1 MEPSYRNVVLPK
13 RTRFASMV
21 FITMTIVIAPLSDV
35 SAKDSNGG
43 VTPRVHAVCIF
54 DVDNT
59 LTHAANA
66 NEKICRSA
74 IFDNSPPPAWPVNG
88 GTNNWVKL
96 AIKTC
101 IEKGYD
107 IAIATAESGSE
118 AGTGGALNPV
128 QKTFIKSLAPKTF
141 TDAFFKTPAFQTSCG
156 VVKSSVNGTRWCI
169 ANEYGRK
176 EAMYIKILN
185 YYNIVPT
192 QWQYSIM
199 FDDELKNLTA
209 ANQVGLKTVQSS
221 PNCAGSYCDKG
232 CGIMQGAIQAIVD
245 RPALVDIAVP

>member
-1 MEPSYRNVVLPK
+1 MNPTYRNLALPN
-13 RTRFASMV
+13 RTRFTSMA
-21 FITMTIVIAPLSDV
+21 FIAMALVLTPLSNV
-35 SAKDSNGG
+35 NAKDSNGG
-43 VTPRVHAVCIF
+43 VTPRVSAVCIF

-66 NEKICRSA
+66 SA
-74 IFDNSPPPAWPVNG
+74 MLCPSAALDNTPPPAWPVNG

-101 IEKGYD
+101 VEKGYD
-107 IAIATAESGSE
+107 IAIATAESGSQ
-118 AGTGGALNPV
+118 AGTGGASNLV
-128 QKTFIKSLAPKTF
+128 QKKFIKSLAPNTF
-141 TDAFFKTPAFQTSCG
+141 TEAFFNTPAFQTSCG

-245 RPALVDIAVP
+245 RPALVDIVAP